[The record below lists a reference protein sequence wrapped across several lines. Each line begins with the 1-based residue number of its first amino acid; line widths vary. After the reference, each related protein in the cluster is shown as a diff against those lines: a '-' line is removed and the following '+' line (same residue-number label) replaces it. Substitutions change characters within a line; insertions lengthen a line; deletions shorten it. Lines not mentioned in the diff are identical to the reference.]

1 MQVAYTVSYAAQTA
15 GNLSLLT
22 TSALQAHAR
31 GHTNGMLARACYSHH
46 DSEKALFWTGVARDG
61 TSQASGS
68 TLEAM
73 LSGKKAPLV
82 H

>member
-1 MQVAYTVSYAAQTA
+1 
-15 GNLSLLT
+15 
-22 TSALQAHAR
+22 
-31 GHTNGMLARACYSHH
+31 MLARACYSHH

-68 TLEAM
+68 ALEAM